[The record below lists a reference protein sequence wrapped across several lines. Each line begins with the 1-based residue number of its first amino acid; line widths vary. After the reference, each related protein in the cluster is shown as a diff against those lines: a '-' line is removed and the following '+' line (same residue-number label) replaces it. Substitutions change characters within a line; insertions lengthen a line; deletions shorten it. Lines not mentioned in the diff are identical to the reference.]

1 MQWAD
6 NRKACLLIAVTT
18 NHNSMSATF
27 NLNLISTILTKFGE
41 YLIFNEV
48 LTPFLCISFIDYNCC
63 FSGNFIFSAFLFL
76 SFFRSF
82 FLLRWQISSEKY
94 GKLSKCLASLNKH
107 TCFRDKS
114 ANRTRIK
121 KLVCLL
127 YGVAA
132 PQTLAWCN
140 ILHFLLWSHAAG
152 AHYFFVF
159 ITL

>member
-1 MQWAD
+1 
-6 NRKACLLIAVTT
+6 
-18 NHNSMSATF
+18 MSATF

-48 LTPFLCISFIDYNCC
+48 LTPFLSISFIDYNCC
-63 FSGNFIFSAFLFL
+63 FVGNFIFSVFFCSFL
-76 SFFRSF
+76 F

-114 ANRTRIK
+114 ANRARIK

-132 PQTLAWCN
+132 PQTLA
-140 ILHFLLWSHAAG
+140 
-152 AHYFFVF
+152 
-159 ITL
+159 